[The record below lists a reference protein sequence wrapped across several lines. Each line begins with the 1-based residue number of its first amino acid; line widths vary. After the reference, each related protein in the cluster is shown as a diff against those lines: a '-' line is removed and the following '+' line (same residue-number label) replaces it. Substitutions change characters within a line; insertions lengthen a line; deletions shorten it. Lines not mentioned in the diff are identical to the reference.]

1 VKVLENRI
9 VSDRCR
15 SGQLAVRNGSRSY
28 PQLWETPIVPSK
40 PLHLVAGED
49 FELPALPGRALPSR
63 SYTETF
69 YDTAGGRLDRA
80 GFALRRR
87 VENGKGI
94 WRLTVTSDGDSALEV
109 EALGGPK
116 APPAELEELI
126 SAASAGFAVSPV
138 ARLRTHAI
146 GRRVKRGSHTLA
158 KVHVASVAVLDGSR
172 VSESFNELTLEP
184 LAADRKELR
193 QIEKALR
200 GAGAKRSH
208 GRRRVPAPV
217 APYTH
222 DESPA
227 DNPGLERLR
236 LFFGEQYARIL
247 AHDPGVRI
255 GRDPEELHQLRV
267 ATRRLRS
274 VLRTARRLLDQAWAG
289 ALRDELTWLGGEL
302 GPVRDADV
310 MLEHLRQEAA
320 GLDPAD
326 RRALRPLLNQLGKE
340 QAAGREQALAALRSE
355 RYFALLATLESA
367 ASTPPP
373 GDDVSLVK
381 AARKEFERLAKAM
394 AELVAEPSDDAVH
407 RARIKGK
414 RARYAAE
421 LVEGDLGKAGSKL
434 VSATK
439 RFQDVAGEHQ
449 DSVVAEDRI
458 RALLGG
464 TRSQRL
470 ALAAGI
476 LVAREHERRARAVA
490 ALPDAWSRVE
500 QAAAKAWS

>member
-1 VKVLENRI
+1 
-9 VSDRCR
+9 
-15 SGQLAVRNGSRSY
+15 
-28 PQLWETPIVPSK
+28 VPSK

-94 WRLTVTSDGDSALEV
+94 WRLTVTSDGESALEV

-126 SAASAGFAVSPV
+126 SAASAGFAVTPV
-138 ARLRTHAI
+138 ARLRTQAV

-158 KVHVASVAVLDGSR
+158 KVHLASIAVLDGSR
-172 VSESFNELTLEP
+172 VSESFHELTLEP

-200 GAGAKRSH
+200 GAGAKRSD
-208 GRRRVPAPV
+208 GRRRVPAPPGTD
-217 APYTH
+217 AS
-222 DESPA
+222 DELPA
-227 DNPGLERLR
+227 ASPGLERLR

-274 VLRTARRLLDQAWAG
+274 VLRTARRLVEQSWAD

-302 GPVRDADV
+302 GPARDADV
-310 MLEHLRQEAA
+310 LLEHLRQEAT

-326 RRALRPLLNQLGKE
+326 RRALRPLLTQLAKE
-340 QAAGREQALAALRSE
+340 QAAGRERALAALRSE

-367 ASTPPP
+367 VSAPPP
-373 GDDVSLVK
+373 GDDVSLSK
-381 AARKEFERLAKAM
+381 AARKEFDRLAKAM
-394 AELVAEPSDDAVH
+394 AELAAEPSDAAVH
-407 RARIKGK
+407 AARIKGK

-421 LVEGDLGKAGSKL
+421 LVEDDLGRAGSRL
-434 VSATK
+434 ISATK
-439 RFQDVAGEHQ
+439 KFQDVAGEHQ
-449 DSVVAEDRI
+449 DSVVAEERI
-458 RALLGG
+458 RALLGAS
-464 TRSQRL
+464 RSQRL

-476 LVAREHERRARAVA
+476 LVGRERERRTRAAA
-490 ALPDAWSRVE
+490 ALPEAWRRVE
-500 QAAAKAWS
+500 QTAARAWS